1 MCKKSRQHFDY
12 FAPLCYTLSKSR
24 RQIAMRLFIGS
35 DIHGS
40 SANVARFLDI
50 VQRARQEDDTTK
62 VVLLGDIYNHGPRN
76 PFPEGYAPM
85 KVAEMLNGAKDYIT
99 VIKGNCDSEVDQM
112 ISEFPINS
120 DFTMDWQGRTVYFT
134 HGHKC
139 NPDLPPKDAKKGD
152 IVFYGHFHR
161 AMLEEKDGVIY
172 VCVGAIGLSPEG
184 VERSYAILS
193 EHSITVK
200 TLEGDKTIIQMYI

>member
-184 VERSYAILS
+184 VERSYAILD

>member
-1 MCKKSRQHFDY
+1 
-12 FAPLCYTLSKSR
+12 
-24 RQIAMRLFIGS
+24 MRLFIGS

-50 VQRARQEDDTTK
+50 VQKARKEDDTTK

-139 NPDLPPKDAKKGD
+139 NPDLPPNDAKKGD

-161 AMLEEKDGVIY
+161 AMIEEKDGVIY

-184 VERSYAILS
+184 VERSYAILD

-200 TLEGDKTIIQMYI
+200 TLEGDKTIIQMDI

>member
-1 MCKKSRQHFDY
+1 MLY
-12 FAPLCYTLSKSR
+12 FE
-24 RQIAMRLFIGS
+24 QIKEANTMRLFIGS

-40 SANVARFLDI
+40 SANMARFLDI
-50 VQRARQEDDTTK
+50 VQKARQEDDTTK

-161 AMLEEKDGVIY
+161 AMIEEKDGIIY

-184 VERSYAILS
+184 VERSYAILD
-193 EHSITVK
+193 EHSVTVK
-200 TLEGDKTIIQMYI
+200 TLEGDKTIIQMDI

>member
-1 MCKKSRQHFDY
+1 MK
-12 FAPLCYTLSKSR
+12 
-24 RQIAMRLFIGS
+24 LFIGS

-40 SANVARFLDI
+40 SANIQRFLNI
-50 VQRARQEDDTTK
+50 VNDARKTDPDAK

-85 KVAEMLNGAKDYIT
+85 QVAKILNESKDFIR

-112 ISEFPINS
+112 ISEFPIES
-120 DFTMDWQGRTVYFT
+120 DFSLDWQGCTVFFT

-139 NPDLPPKDAKKGD
+139 NPDLPPKDAKSGD

-161 AMLEEKDGVIY
+161 AMLEVKEGVIY
-172 VCVGAIGLSPEG
+172 VCVGALGLSPEG
-184 VERSYAILS
+184 VERSYAILD
-193 EHSITVK
+193 EHSVTVK
-200 TLEGDKTIIQMYI
+200 SLESGRELVKYDI

>member
-1 MCKKSRQHFDY
+1 MK
-12 FAPLCYTLSKSR
+12 
-24 RQIAMRLFIGS
+24 LFIGS

-40 SANVARFLDI
+40 EANLVRFFTEVDKSLS
-50 VQRARQEDDTTK
+50 EDKDTK

-85 KVAEMLNGAKDYIT
+85 RVAKLLNDAMTFIT

-112 ISEFPINS
+112 ISNFPIIG
-120 DFTMDWQGRTVYFT
+120 DFSMQWQGRTVYFT

-139 NPDLPPKDAKKGD
+139 NPDLPPSGAKAGD

-161 AMLEEKDGVIY
+161 ASLTEKEGVRY
-172 VCVGAIGLSPEG
+172 VCVGALGLCPEDA
-184 VERSYAILS
+184 ERSYAILG
-193 EHSITVK
+193 EDNVIVK
-200 TLEGDKTIIQMYI
+200 TLTDGKELLSFKI

>member
-1 MCKKSRQHFDY
+1 M
-12 FAPLCYTLSKSR
+12 R
-24 RQIAMRLFIGS
+24 RDCDILLIDFKEATMRIFIGS

-40 SANVARFLDI
+40 SANIERFLHI
-50 VQRARQEDDTTK
+50 VNDYRAEHSDAK

-85 KVAEMLNGAKDYIT
+85 KVAEFLNASKSFIT

-112 ISEFPINS
+112 ISDFPIGG
-120 DFTMDWQGRTVYFT
+120 DFSVDWYGGRKVYFT

-139 NPDLPPKDAKKGD
+139 NPDLPPVDAKEGD

-161 AMLEEKDGVIY
+161 PSILQKDGVIY

-184 VERSYAILS
+184 VDRSYAILE
-193 EHSITVK
+193 EHSVTIK
-200 TLEGDKTIIQMYI
+200 TLEGDKTVAETNI

>member
-1 MCKKSRQHFDY
+1 
-12 FAPLCYTLSKSR
+12 
-24 RQIAMRLFIGS
+24 MRLFIGS

-50 VQRARQEDDTTK
+50 VQKARKEDDTTK
-62 VVLLGDIYNHGPRN
+62 AVLLGDIYNHGPRN

-85 KVAEMLNGAKDYIT
+85 KVAQMLNGAKDYIT

-139 NPDLPPKDAKKGD
+139 NPDLPLKDATKGD

-161 AMLEEKDGVIY
+161 AAVEEVDGVIY
-172 VCVGAIGLSPEG
+172 VCVGALDMPKPDT
-184 VERSYAILS
+184 VRSYAIVD
-193 EHSITVK
+193 EHEVTVK
-200 TLEGDKTIIQMYI
+200 ALETGDIIFRFDI

>member
-1 MCKKSRQHFDY
+1 MK
-12 FAPLCYTLSKSR
+12 
-24 RQIAMRLFIGS
+24 LFIGS

-40 SANVARFLDI
+40 SANIQRFLDI
-50 VQRARQEDDTTK
+50 VNAARKEDKDAK

-85 KVAEMLNGAKDYIT
+85 QVAKMLNDSKDFIT

-112 ISEFPINS
+112 ISDFPING
-120 DFTMDWQGRTVYFT
+120 DFSIQWFNRTVFFT

-139 NPDLPPKDAKKGD
+139 NPDIPPQDAKAGD
-152 IVFYGHFHR
+152 VVFYGHFHR
-161 AMLEEKDGVIY
+161 ATLQVRDGVIY

-184 VERSYAILS
+184 VERSYAIL
-193 EHSITVK
+193 EENKITIK
-200 TLEGDKTIIQMYI
+200 TLEGDKTLLEYNLD

>member
-1 MCKKSRQHFDY
+1 
-12 FAPLCYTLSKSR
+12 
-24 RQIAMRLFIGS
+24 MRLFIGS

-50 VQRARQEDDTTK
+50 VQNARKEDDSVK

-76 PFPEGYAPM
+76 PFPEGYSPM
-85 KVAEMLNGAKDYIT
+85 KVAEMLNNAKDYIT

-120 DFTMDWQGRTVYFT
+120 DFTMDWQGRTAYFT

-161 AMLEEKDGVIY
+161 AMIEEKDGIIY
-172 VCVGAIGLSPEG
+172 VCVGALGLSPEG
-184 VERSYAILS
+184 VERSYAILD
-193 EHSITVK
+193 EHNVTVK
-200 TLEGDKTIIQMYI
+200 TLEGDKTIIKMNI

>member
-50 VQRARQEDDTTK
+50 VQRARQENDTTK

>member
-1 MCKKSRQHFDY
+1 
-12 FAPLCYTLSKSR
+12 
-24 RQIAMRLFIGS
+24 MRLFIGS

-50 VQRARQEDDTTK
+50 VQKARQEDDSTK

-85 KVAEMLNGAKDYIT
+85 KVAEMLNAAKDYIT

-161 AMLEEKDGVIY
+161 AMIEERDGVIY
-172 VCVGAIGLSPEG
+172 VCVGALGLSPEG
-184 VERSYAILS
+184 VERSYAILD
-193 EHSITVK
+193 EHSVTVK
-200 TLEGDKTIIQMYI
+200 TLEGNKTIIKMNI

>member
-1 MCKKSRQHFDY
+1 
-12 FAPLCYTLSKSR
+12 
-24 RQIAMRLFIGS
+24 
-35 DIHGS
+35 
-40 SANVARFLDI
+40 
-50 VQRARQEDDTTK
+50 
-62 VVLLGDIYNHGPRN
+62 
-76 PFPEGYAPM
+76 
-85 KVAEMLNGAKDYIT
+85 
-99 VIKGNCDSEVDQM
+99 M

-161 AMLEEKDGVIY
+161 AMIEEKDGVIY

-184 VERSYAILS
+184 VERSYAILD

-200 TLEGDKTIIQMYI
+200 TLEGNKTIIQMDI

>member
-1 MCKKSRQHFDY
+1 MLY
-12 FAPLCYTLSKSR
+12 FE
-24 RQIAMRLFIGS
+24 QIEEANIMRLFIGS

-50 VQRARQEDDTTK
+50 VQKARKEDDTTK

-161 AMLEEKDGVIY
+161 AMIEEKDGIIY

-184 VERSYAILS
+184 VERSYAILD

-200 TLEGDKTIIQMYI
+200 TLEGDKTIIQMDI

>member
-1 MCKKSRQHFDY
+1 MLY
-12 FAPLCYTLSKSR
+12 FE
-24 RQIAMRLFIGS
+24 QIKEANDMRLFIGS

-50 VQRARQEDDTTK
+50 VKKARREDDSTK

-85 KVAEMLNGAKDYIT
+85 KVAEMLNAAKDYIT

-161 AMLEEKDGVIY
+161 AMIEERDGVIY
-172 VCVGAIGLSPEG
+172 VCVGALGLSPEG
-184 VERSYAILS
+184 VERSYAILD
-193 EHSITVK
+193 EHSVTVK
-200 TLEGDKTIIQMYI
+200 TLEGDKTIIQFNI

>member
-1 MCKKSRQHFDY
+1 MK
-12 FAPLCYTLSKSR
+12 
-24 RQIAMRLFIGS
+24 LFIGS

-40 SANVARFLDI
+40 SANIQRFLSI
-50 VQRARQEDDTTK
+50 VNDARKDDSNAK

-85 KVAEMLNGAKDYIT
+85 TVAKMLNDSKNFIR

-112 ISEFPINS
+112 ISEFPIES
-120 DFTMDWQGRTVYFT
+120 DFSIDWNGRTVFFT

-139 NPDLPPKDAKKGD
+139 NPSLPSKDAKEGD
-152 IVFYGHFHR
+152 MVFYGHFHR
-161 AMLEEKDGVIY
+161 ASLEVKDGVIY

-184 VERSYAILS
+184 VERSYAILDDD
-193 EHSITVK
+193 SIVVK
-200 TLEGDKTIIQMYI
+200 TLEGGKELIVYEF

>member
-1 MCKKSRQHFDY
+1 MKTY
-12 FAPLCYTLSKSR
+12 
-24 RQIAMRLFIGS
+24 IGS

-40 SANVARFLDI
+40 EANLLRYLNEVDKSRVDGN
-50 VQRARQEDDTTK
+50 DTR

-85 KVAEMLNGAKDYIT
+85 KVAKLLNDSKEYIT

-112 ISEFPINS
+112 IS
-120 DFTMDWQGRTVYFT
+120 DFTINGDFSKEWNGHTVYFT

-139 NPDLPPKDAKKGD
+139 NPDLPPAGAKAGD

-161 AMLEEKDGVIY
+161 ASLTEKDGVRY
-172 VCVGAIGLSPEG
+172 VCVGALGLSPEG
-184 VERSYAILS
+184 VERSYAILDGDKV
-193 EHSITVK
+193 TVK
-200 TLEGDKTIIQMYI
+200 TLEGGNVILEFAI